1 MRPQPAPRN
10 VKAVKQRGER
20 RTEKPVAQEVGGKVH
35 KDGRIGVLEPYPE
48 KQMHRIIGGKQQQRC
63 THDAPG
69 TQVVSEN
76 GLSRYSCQ
84 QKIKAEEQHQRQR
97 NKKRMAV
104 YRRFHDDLRIDF
116 QVQSYSKISAYR
128 FILPPIYDLYPPAEL
143 PGAPLWRTLTVL
155 PYSAGFCL
163 QPQPVSDFQR
173 VKLGNIHKISNFSS
187 GFITPE
193 QGAYRGTSHPG
204 MPWHTRQIS
213 AGESIK
219 ACFLL

>member
-1 MRPQPAPRN
+1 MRPQPALCD
-10 VKAVKQRGER
+10 VKAVQQCREC
-20 RTEKPVAQEVGGKVH
+20 RTEKPVAQEIGRKVH

-69 TQVVSEN
+69 AQVVSEN

-104 YRRFHDDLRIDF
+104 YRRFHDDMRIDF

-143 PGAPLWRTLTVL
+143 PGAPLWRTFTVFAVFRRLL
-155 PYSAGFCL
+155 PAAPTRF
-163 QPQPVSDFQR
+163 R
-173 VKLGNIHKISNFSS
+173 FSTCKVRKHS
-187 GFITPE
+187 QNQQLFIRIYYT
-193 QGAYRGTSHPG
+193 GTG
-204 MPWHTRQIS
+204 R
-213 AGESIK
+213 
-219 ACFLL
+219 L

>member
-1 MRPQPAPRN
+1 MMICELIFKCKVTQKYQLIGLYCSQFTIYTHRRNYLARPC
-10 VKAVKQRGER
+10 
-20 RTEKPVAQEVGGKVH
+20 GG
-35 KDGRIGVLEPYPE
+35 RL
-48 KQMHRIIGGKQQQRC
+48 
-63 THDAPG
+63 
-69 TQVVSEN
+69 
-76 GLSRYSCQ
+76 
-84 QKIKAEEQHQRQR
+84 
-97 NKKRMAV
+97 
-104 YRRFHDDLRIDF
+104 RF
-116 QVQSYSKISAYR
+116 
-128 FILPPIYDLYPPAEL
+128 
-143 PGAPLWRTLTVL
+143 L